1 VANPLRFI
9 AEAQRAKRISQVA
22 RETEGSTTDWRK
34 ELADHGMVDLLGYE
48 VFPPMIDSLA
58 ELSLIDLI
66 GSDPRPVFIAR
77 FKSTNGAP
85 DRLADSLRV
94 RGFRVNNAVFGVS
107 ESWWFHSEFVSDG
120 RDLIPATRDWLIA
133 AIAEM
138 A

>member
-1 VANPLRFI
+1 
-9 AEAQRAKRISQVA
+9 
-22 RETEGSTTDWRK
+22 
-34 ELADHGMVDLLGYE
+34 
-48 VFPPMIDSLA
+48 MIDSLA